1 MPAGVFAGPY
11 NKTVA
16 GGVWTDPTDPTMS
29 SEQSI
34 NPIIANKPLTISIWF
49 KPSTLI
55 GQPYNPINPGFMGAY
70 LIILER
76 MMMDPA
82 HNSQNA
88 QQGIHFSFNH
98 AGWNGY
104 RPILQ
109 VSFEGNGS
117 QNYMLNSNSSSY
129 PAGQGWYY
137 DKDIW
142 MNVIVAYEPG
152 STGTDRTKN
161 YIYVNGDNTAIQP
174 AQGNAPNIGA
184 YQTGT
189 FASGTVVNSINQN
202 GDYYNKT
209 PGRRTFLGAGGDY
222 GSTTGV
228 PSGTISSNRVMKMKE
243 LVIWDRILTSSE
255 VQDVWNSGT
264 SLGDKDN
271 YPNTPK
277 IGWMFPNNGV
287 TYDPN
292 HYNSQQNQYGQIRL
306 PNVYSS
312 SYGTLTSNYGRVV
325 NNAANMKQ
333 YWFPS
338 PLINDARAAISI

>member
-1 MPAGVFAGPY
+1 MPAGVLAGPY

-29 SEQSI
+29 SAQSI
-34 NPIIANKPLTISIWF
+34 NPIIANKPLTISVWF
-49 KPSTLI
+49 KPNTFI
-55 GQPYNPINPGFMGAY
+55 GQSYNPVNPGFYGVY
-70 LIILER
+70 LFVLER

-82 HNSQNA
+82 HNSQNGF
-88 QQGIHFSFNH
+88 QGIRIRFDT

-104 RPILQ
+104 RPSLIAD
-109 VSFEGNGS
+109 FEGNGS
-117 QNYMLNSNSSSY
+117 QNYMLTTSASSF
-129 PAGQGWYY
+129 PAGGGWLY

-161 YIYVNGDNTAIQP
+161 YIYVNGDNTAITP
-174 AQGNAPNIGA
+174 VRGNAPNIGA
-184 YQTGT
+184 WQTGT
-189 FASGTVVNSINQN
+189 FASGTVVNSIGQN
-202 GDYYNKT
+202 GDYYNVV
-209 PGRRTFLGAGGDY
+209 PGRRTFLGAGGDT

-228 PSGTISSNRVMKMKE
+228 PSGTISNNRVMQMKE
-243 LVIWDRILTSSE
+243 FVIWDRILTSSE
-255 VQDVWNSGT
+255 VQSVWNSGT

-277 IGWMFPNNGV
+277 IGWMFPNDGF
-287 TYDPN
+287 TYNPD
-292 HYNSQQNQYGQIRL
+292 HYNSQQDEYGQIRL
-306 PNVYSS
+306 PNVYNS

-338 PLINDARAAISI
+338 HLVNSPGVARSI